1 MFLAQ
6 CLWCRSACQ
15 AGRIIGKPVRGRRCP
30 RNGKECLAAASG
42 HWERPREGAAV
53 GNSHPPSP
61 ETSPERRT
69 AFGSRVAITEPCE
82 AVCSRG
88 LSGASPSP
96 DITSD
101 HATTGPTPNVR
112 ADDRRD
118 GMDATFYAEHLL
130 AARRDRK
137 STRLNSSH

>member
-1 MFLAQ
+1 M
-6 CLWCRSACQ
+6 
-15 AGRIIGKPVRGRRCP
+15 IGKPVRGRRGP
-30 RNGKECLAAASG
+30 RNGKEGLAAASG

-118 GMDATFYAEHLL
+118 GMDATFYAERSEEHTSELQSL
-130 AARRDRK
+130 MR
-137 STRLNSSH
+137 NSYADFCLKQKK

>member
-1 MFLAQ
+1 MVCANLVVQLFFFLMIRRPP
-6 CLWCRSACQ
+6 RST
-15 AGRIIGKPVRGRRCP
+15 RTDTRFPYTTLFRSRRIGKPVRGRRCP
-30 RNGKECLAAASG
+30 RNGKEGLAAASG

-88 LSGASPSP
+88 LSGASPP
-96 DITSD
+96 DR
-101 HATTGPTPNVR
+101 TTVG
-112 ADDRRD
+112 
-118 GMDATFYAEHLL
+118 
-130 AARRDRK
+130 
-137 STRLNSSH
+137 

>member
-30 RNGKECLAAASG
+30 RNGKEGLAAASG

-61 ETSPERRT
+61 ETSPARRT
-69 AFGSRVAITEPCE
+69 AFGSRVAITETCE
-82 AVCSRG
+82 ARAEERRVGEEGVSTCRARG
-88 LSGASPSP
+88 SP
-96 DITSD
+96 
-101 HATTGPTPNVR
+101 V
-112 ADDRRD
+112 
-118 GMDATFYAEHLL
+118 M
-130 AARRDRK
+130 
-137 STRLNSSH
+137 

>member
-1 MFLAQ
+1 M
-6 CLWCRSACQ
+6 RSSDWSSDVCSSD
-15 AGRIIGKPVRGRRCP
+15 
-30 RNGKECLAAASG
+30 L
-42 HWERPREGAAV
+42 
-53 GNSHPPSP
+53 
-61 ETSPERRT
+61 
-69 AFGSRVAITEPCE
+69 E

-118 GMDATFYAEHLL
+118 SMDATFYAEHLL
-130 AARRDRK
+130 AARRPGHSLPQGLYSDAAIFDIDV
-137 STRLNSSH
+137 SLRLGRASCRERVVQYVQIAVVGSSL

>member
-1 MFLAQ
+1 M
-6 CLWCRSACQ
+6 
-15 AGRIIGKPVRGRRCP
+15 RISDWSSDVCSSDLG
-30 RNGKECLAAASG
+30 LAAASG

-101 HATTGPTPNVR
+101 HATTVPTPNVP
-112 ADDRRD
+112 AADRRG
-118 GMDATFYAEHLL
+118 GMEAIFYAEHLL
-130 AARRDRK
+130 QNGCTNDRTT
-137 STRLNSSH
+137 STK